1 MLGGI
6 YWSEIL
12 VHLFVI
18 WLIVLITVY
27 LFVNVKDF

>member
-6 YWSEIL
+6 YISSSYC
-12 VHLFVI
+12 HMA
-18 WLIVLITVY
+18 IVLITVY